1 MGQPATSPNLQF
13 VDASGDPTDVP
24 REWERSTLEV
34 GIAPAEWPGT
44 QLRLQGEL
52 FSNAKA
58 TPSWRDTVSIEWPRS
73 GPGNYLIELEA
84 SSGSAS
90 MSFTILSEKLSEDAV
105 ARTIDALESGLP
117 TSIAIGL
124 QRLGGMQGIRLL
136 PRRESTLAQ
145 EILRLRRAVRGT
157 SRRPGLAQTLRSI
170 SRDPHQIFRS
180 DDVWMRADRVRRPQ
194 PARLALAVAAA
205 GNVSE
210 DRTLRRLIDQRVEHT
225 TDVYEN
231 RLLKTFVAEV
241 AGRLRRLLRLLAEVR
256 DRRDR
261 EEAFT
266 QLSELNTELRS
277 SERAATFLTEVSTPR
292 DLPIVLTMVL
302 LNRPEYRA
310 VLDRLVEFRR
320 SVAVHLEDAALDA
333 PLQNLP
339 HLYQR
344 WCLLQ
349 VIDAMTHVAG
359 EQGYRFVEERLS
371 RRRQGALF
379 IDVLPTGPLV
389 RYRHDESGTEATLTH
404 ERTFNGQ
411 SSPWS
416 VSFTQRPDIV
426 LEVRSRDSVPRLW
439 VFDPKYKLDSEGL
452 DEEGLAG
459 SPKKTDIDKMHTYRD
474 AIIGENGKPAVEY
487 AAILYPGPSHHF
499 GGNIAALQAVG
510 GREARLR
517 VELDAV
523 LARALTTSAP

>member
-1 MGQPATSPNLQF
+1 MGQPATSPKLQF
-13 VDASGDPTDVP
+13 VDASGEPTDVP
-24 REWERSTLEV
+24 REWEPSTLEV
-34 GIAPAEWPGT
+34 GITPGEWSGT
-44 QLRLQGEL
+44 QIRLQGEH
-52 FSNAKA
+52 FSTAKA
-58 TPSWRDTVSIEWPRS
+58 TPSWQDTVYIEWPRS
-73 GPGNYLIELEA
+73 GPGNYLIEVVA
-84 SSGSAS
+84 PWGAAS
-90 MSFTILSEKLSEDAV
+90 MPFTIRSEKLSREAL
-105 ARTIDALESGLP
+105 ACTIDALESGLP
-117 TSIAIGL
+117 TSIAVGL
-124 QRLGGMQGIRLL
+124 QRLGGLQGIRLL

-170 SRDPHQIFRS
+170 SRDPHRIFRS

-241 AGRLRRLLRLLAEVR
+241 AGRLRRLLLLAEV
-256 DRRDR
+256 RDR

-333 PLQNLP
+333 PLKNLP
-339 HLYQR
+339 YLYQR

-359 EQGYRFVEERLS
+359 ERGYRVVEEHLS
-371 RRRQGALF
+371 RRKQGALF
-379 IDVLPTGPLV
+379 IDVLPRKEPLI

-404 ERTFNGQ
+404 ERIFNRQ

-416 VSFTQRPDIV
+416 VSFAQRPDIV
-426 LEVRSRDSVPRLW
+426 LEVQYRDSVPRLW

-459 SPKKTDIDKMHTYRD
+459 SPKKTDIDKMHAYRD
-474 AIIGENGKPAVEY
+474 AIIGENGKRAVEY
-487 AAILYPGPSHHF
+487 AAILYPGPSQHF

>member
-13 VDASGDPTDVP
+13 VDASGEPTDVP

-34 GIAPAEWPGT
+34 SIAPAEWLGT

-84 SSGSAS
+84 PSGSAS
-90 MSFTILSEKLSEDAV
+90 MSFTIRSEKLSRKAL

-117 TSIAIGL
+117 TSIAVGL
-124 QRLGGMQGIRLL
+124 QRLGGLQGIRLL

-170 SRDPHQIFRS
+170 SRDPHRIFRS

-241 AGRLRRLLRLLAEVR
+241 AGRLRRLLAEVA
-256 DRRDR
+256 DR
-261 EEAFT
+261 EVELA
-266 QLSELNTELRS
+266 QLTELTTELRS
-277 SERAATFLTEVSTPR
+277 AELAATFLTEVSTPR

-339 HLYQR
+339 YLYQR

-371 RRRQGALF
+371 RRRQGGLF
-379 IDVLPTGPLV
+379 IDVLPREEPLI

-404 ERTFNGQ
+404 ERTFNRQ

-416 VSFTQRPDIV
+416 VSFAQRPDIV
-426 LEVRSRDSVPRLW
+426 LEVQYRDSVPRLF
-439 VFDPKYKLDSEGL
+439 VFDPKYKLDSEDL

-459 SPKKTDIDKMHTYRD
+459 RPKKTDIDKMHAYRD
-474 AIIGENGKPAVEY
+474 AILGEDGKRAVEC
-487 AAILYPGPSHHF
+487 AAILYPGPSQHF
-499 GGNIAALQAVG
+499 GGNIAALRAVG
-510 GREARLR
+510 GSEASLR
-517 VELDAV
+517 VELNAV
-523 LARALTTSAP
+523 LARALAPSAL

>member
-13 VDASGDPTDVP
+13 VDASGDPTGVP

-34 GIAPAEWPGT
+34 GIAPAEWLGT

-84 SSGSAS
+84 PSGSAS
-90 MSFTILSEKLSEDAV
+90 MSFTIRSEKLSGDAV

-117 TSIAIGL
+117 TSIAVGL

-157 SRRPGLAQTLRSI
+157 PGRPGLAQTLRSI

-180 DDVWMRADRVRRPQ
+180 DDVWMRADRVRRLQ

-210 DRTLRRLIDQRVEHT
+210 DRGLRRLIDQRVEHT

-241 AGRLRRLLRLLAEVR
+241 AGRLRRLLRLLAEV
-256 DRRDR
+256 RDR

-349 VIDAMTHVAG
+349 VIDALTHVAG

-379 IDVLPTGPLV
+379 IDVLPTGEPLV

-416 VSFTQRPDIV
+416 VSFPQRPDIV

-487 AAILYPGPSHHF
+487 AAILYPGPSQHF
-499 GGNIAALQAVG
+499 GGNIAALEAVG

>member
-1 MGQPATSPNLQF
+1 MGQPVTSPKLQF
-13 VDASGDPTDVP
+13 VDASGEPTEVP
-24 REWERSTLEV
+24 REWEPSTLEV
-34 GIAPAEWPGT
+34 GITPAEWRGT

-73 GPGNYLIELEA
+73 GPGNYLIELE
-84 SSGSAS
+84 SPSGSAS
-90 MSFTILSEKLSEDAV
+90 MCFTIRSEKLSRKAL
-105 ARTIDALESGLP
+105 AHTIDALESVLP
-117 TSIAIGL
+117 TSIAVGL

-170 SRDPHQIFRS
+170 SLDPHRIFRS
-180 DDVWMRADRVRRPQ
+180 DDVWMRADRVRHPQ

-210 DRTLRRLIDQRVEHT
+210 DGTLLRLIDQRVEHT
-225 TDVYEN
+225 ADVYEN
-231 RLLKTFVAEV
+231 RLLKTFVGEV
-241 AGRLRRLLRLLAEVR
+241 ASRLRRLLAEVA
-256 DRRDR
+256 DR
-261 EEAFT
+261 EAEFT
-266 QLSELNTELRS
+266 QLEELNTELRNA
-277 SERAATFLTEVSTPR
+277 ERAATFLTEVSTPR

-310 VLDRLVEFRR
+310 VLDALVEFRR

-339 HLYQR
+339 YLYQR
-344 WCLLQ
+344 WCLLE
-349 VIDAMTHVAG
+349 VIDTVTRVAG
-359 EQGYRFVEERLS
+359 DHGYRVVQERLY

-379 IDVLPTGPLV
+379 IDVLPMGEPLV
-389 RYRHDESGTEATLTH
+389 RYRHDESGTEITLTH
-404 ERTFNGQ
+404 ERTFHLTG
-411 SSPWS
+411 SPRS
-416 VSFTQRPDIV
+416 VSFPQRPDIV
-426 LEVRSRDSVPRLW
+426 LEVRAQDLEPRLF

-452 DEEGLAG
+452 DEEGLVG
-459 SPKKTDIDKMHTYRD
+459 RPKKSDIDKMHAYRD
-474 AIIGENGKPAVEY
+474 AIRGYGGRQVIDY
-487 AAILYPGPSHHF
+487 AAILYPGPSKHF
-499 GGNIAALQAVG
+499 GNNVAALQAVG
-510 GREARLR
+510 GREAKLR

-523 LARALTTSAP
+523 LTSALTTSAR

>member
-1 MGQPATSPNLQF
+1 M
-13 VDASGDPTDVP
+13 
-24 REWERSTLEV
+24 
-34 GIAPAEWPGT
+34 
-44 QLRLQGEL
+44 
-52 FSNAKA
+52 
-58 TPSWRDTVSIEWPRS
+58 
-73 GPGNYLIELEA
+73 
-84 SSGSAS
+84 
-90 MSFTILSEKLSEDAV
+90 
-105 ARTIDALESGLP
+105 
-117 TSIAIGL
+117 
-124 QRLGGMQGIRLL
+124 
-136 PRRESTLAQ
+136 
-145 EILRLRRAVRGT
+145 
-157 SRRPGLAQTLRSI
+157 
-170 SRDPHQIFRS
+170 
-180 DDVWMRADRVRRPQ
+180 
-194 PARLALAVAAA
+194 AAA

-241 AGRLRRLLRLLAEVR
+241 AGRLRRLLRLLAEVA
-256 DRRDR
+256 DR
-261 EEAFT
+261 EVELA
-266 QLSELNTELRS
+266 QLTELTTELRS
-277 SERAATFLTEVSTPR
+277 AELAATFLTEVSTPR

-379 IDVLPTGPLV
+379 IDVLPTGEPLV

-416 VSFTQRPDIV
+416 VSFPQRPDIV

-459 SPKKTDIDKMHTYRD
+459 SPKKTDIDKMHAYRD
-474 AIIGENGKPAVEY
+474 AIIGENGKRAVEY

>member
-34 GIAPAEWPGT
+34 GIAPAEWLGT

-84 SSGSAS
+84 PSGSAS
-90 MSFTILSEKLSEDAV
+90 MSFTIRSEKLSGDAV

-117 TSIAIGL
+117 TSIAVGL

-157 SRRPGLAQTLRSI
+157 PGRPGLAQTLRSI

-210 DRTLRRLIDQRVEHT
+210 DRGLRRLIDQRVEHT

-241 AGRLRRLLRLLAEVR
+241 AGRLRRLLAEVA
-256 DRRDR
+256 DR
-261 EEAFT
+261 EVELA
-266 QLSELNTELRS
+266 QLTELTTELRS
-277 SERAATFLTEVSTPR
+277 AELAATFLTEVSTPR
-292 DLPIVLTMVL
+292 DLPIALTMVL

-310 VLDRLVEFRR
+310 VLDGLVEFRR

-339 HLYQR
+339 YLYQR
-344 WCLLQ
+344 WCLLE
-349 VIDAMTHVAG
+349 VIDAVTRVAG
-359 EQGYRFVEERLS
+359 ERGYRVVEERLS
-371 RRRQGALF
+371 RRRQAALF
-379 IDVLPTGPLV
+379 IDVLLWTN
-389 RYRHDESGTEATLTH
+389 RSSGTDMMSRAP
-404 ERTFNGQ
+404 RQ
-411 SSPWS
+411 
-416 VSFTQRPDIV
+416 
-426 LEVRSRDSVPRLW
+426 RSRTSGHSVGPGRL
-439 VFDPKYKLDSEGL
+439 
-452 DEEGLAG
+452 
-459 SPKKTDIDKMHTYRD
+459 
-474 AIIGENGKPAVEY
+474 
-487 AAILYPGPSHHF
+487 
-499 GGNIAALQAVG
+499 
-510 GREARLR
+510 GR
-517 VELDAV
+517 
-523 LARALTTSAP
+523 

>member
-1 MGQPATSPNLQF
+1 MGQPATSPKLQF
-13 VDASGDPTDVP
+13 VDASGEPTDVP
-24 REWERSTLEV
+24 REWEPSTLEV
-34 GIAPAEWPGT
+34 GITPGEWPGT
-44 QLRLQGEL
+44 QIRLQGEH
-52 FSNAKA
+52 FSTAKA
-58 TPSWRDTVSIEWPRS
+58 TPSWQDTVYIEWPRS
-73 GPGNYLIELEA
+73 GPGNYLIEVVA
-84 SSGSAS
+84 PWGAAS
-90 MSFTILSEKLSEDAV
+90 MPFTIRSEKLSREAL

-117 TSIAIGL
+117 TSIAVGL
-124 QRLGGMQGIRLL
+124 QRLGGLQGIRLL

-170 SRDPHQIFRS
+170 SRDPHRIFRS
-180 DDVWMRADRVRRPQ
+180 DDVWMRADQVRRPQ

-205 GNVSE
+205 GNFSE

-241 AGRLRRLLRLLAEVR
+241 AGRLRRLLAEVA
-256 DRRDR
+256 DR
-261 EEAFT
+261 EVELA
-266 QLSELNTELRS
+266 QLTELTTELRS
-277 SERAATFLTEVSTPR
+277 AELAATFLTEVSTPR

-310 VLDRLVEFRR
+310 VLDQLVEFRR

-339 HLYQR
+339 YLYQR

-379 IDVLPTGPLV
+379 INVLPVEEPLV

-404 ERTFNGQ
+404 ERTFNRQ

-416 VSFTQRPDIV
+416 VSFAQRPDIV
-426 LEVRSRDSVPRLW
+426 LEVRSRDSVPRLC

-459 SPKKTDIDKMHTYRD
+459 RPKKTDIDKMHAYRD